1 MKDFPRFLD
10 AAFKPSFTLEQMKLV
25 LIACE
30 VLTRQINTDTYTEE
44 FKTLLPK
51 VEFDYAFKLPPE
63 YFESPQNL
71 KSALSILN
79 DVLTDEYVEVRSRYA
94 SVINEHLHQYCLKN
108 FDLDVLAIPAGQK
121 LRVLD
126 HA

>member
-1 MKDFPRFLD
+1 MKDFPRFAD
-10 AAFKPSFTLEQMKLV
+10 ATFKPSFTLEQMKLV
-25 LIACE
+25 LIAQE
-30 VLTRQINTDTYTEE
+30 ALTRQINTDTYTDE
-44 FKTLLPK
+44 FKTLLAQL
-51 VEFDYAFKLPPE
+51 EFDYAFKLPAE
-63 YFESPQNL
+63 YLESPQNL
-71 KSALSILN
+71 KSALGFLN
-79 DVLTDEYVEVRSRYA
+79 DVLTDEYVEVRSGYA